1 VIAGGVPPQLL
12 LKQQNELHNQ
22 EKKFIMNTRTLWLI
36 VMVGSPFLGIDY
48 IMNNGQ
54 SYHLAT
60 PNGVFSLL
68 YVIDWLCSIICCTA

>member
-36 VMVGSPFLGIDY
+36 VMVGSPFLGIDL

-68 YVIDWLCSIICCTA
+68 YVIDWLCSIICCAA